1 MFREILYSVLLTIIL
16 NLISLV
22 GWVKGLILN
31 YKYKKEFEKK
41 AKKYEKH

>member
-1 MFREILYSVLLTIIL
+1 MFREILCSILLTIIL

-22 GWVKGLILN
+22 GRVKGLILN
-31 YKYKKEFEKK
+31 YKYKKEFEEK

>member
-1 MFREILYSVLLTIIL
+1 MFREILCSILLTIIL

-22 GWVKGLILN
+22 GRVKGLILN
-31 YKYKKEFEKK
+31 YKCKKEFEEK